1 MIDETEFFEQPIKS
15 LQQMLRTISFHD
27 ERIERLVADGVFG
40 PETEAVVR
48 SYQRSRGLPESGVA
62 DEETWNRIREEYIE
76 ILALE
81 NINEPPVF
89 GDWRLAVEPGIYH
102 PHLYLTQ
109 SILTALKRELEDV
122 PEVEHTGINDEK
134 TTRALRWVQNRTGLN
149 EDGVFDKF
157 TWEMLNGLYYMYL
170 SRNPDYLPRP

>member
-1 MIDETEFFEQPIKS
+1 MIEEIDFLGQPIKS
-15 LQQMLRTISFHD
+15 LQQMLRLISFYD
-27 ERIERLVADGVFG
+27 NGIDSLVADGVFG
-40 PETEAVVR
+40 AETEAVVR
-48 SYQRSRGLPESGVA
+48 SYQSSRGLPVSGVA
-62 DEETWNRIREEYIE
+62 DEDTWNRIREEY
-76 ILALE
+76 LQLTALE
-81 NINEPPVF
+81 NINELPVF
-89 GDWRLAVEPGIYH
+89 GDWRLAVEPGLYH

-109 SILTALKRELEDV
+109 SILTALKNEFGDV

-170 SRNPDYLPRP
+170 TRNPDYLPRP